1 MSKKEDWQRKT
12 TDPKQ
17 GKVST
22 DPIIVESVMRE
33 EDIVKITKNLASD
46 KAGPSGTKDKMD
58 LVQHNPFDALL
69 SKEADVDPHKQARR
83 ESDMML
89 EREVNNDLAG
99 QSCNNEDDTSTQD
112 SEFVDATQQINR
124 SDDNNSMEN
133 EESDDA
139 NEVNDKNT
147 TKIAAADV
155 EKPNRKFLNQS
166 WANMQQ
172 NEEVEIRLLKQL
184 EIDHPQ
190 PNEVPTC
197 SDGFQFV
204 TGSKR
209 KNSKKEKTTVRSS
222 YSTRATAVNPK
233 PFR

>member
-69 SKEADVDPHKQARR
+69 SKEADVDPHKKARR
-83 ESDMML
+83 EADMML

-99 QSCNNEDDTSTQD
+99 QSYNNEDDTSTQE
-112 SEFVDATQQINR
+112 SEFVDATQQIN
-124 SDDNNSMEN
+124 
-133 EESDDA
+133 DA

-147 TKIAAADV
+147 TKIVAVDV
-155 EKPNRKFLNQS
+155 EKQNRKFLNQS

-172 NEEVEIRLLKQL
+172 NEEAKMRLLMQL
-184 EIDHPQ
+184 KIDHPQ

-197 SDGFQFV
+197 SDGFQLV
-204 TGSKR
+204 TS
-209 KNSKKEKTTVRSS
+209 SKEKKFKEEK
-222 YSTRATAVNPK
+222 NHCQK
-233 PFR
+233 QL